1 VLEAALV
8 WLAPVA
14 LVFSL
19 LALGLALAGSRR
31 SRGAPRSADVGA
43 ALEEGD
49 VSGAV
54 AQVAAQLATLQG
66 SFTTLASRV
75 EALEKAAHHA
85 VRHAAVV
92 RFDALEE
99 HTGELS
105 FSLALLDD
113 DQSGVVVTSINGRQQ
128 TRMYAKSIV
137 RGRPS
142 VMLSDEEQQAI
153 ATALGRR

>member
-1 VLEAALV
+1 MLETVLV

-49 VSGAV
+49 VAGAV
-54 AQVAAQLATLQG
+54 GQIAAQLATLQA
-66 SFTTLASRV
+66 SFTSLASRV
-75 EALEKAAHHA
+75 EALEKAAHRA

-92 RFDALEE
+92 RFDALQE

-105 FSLALLDD
+105 FSIALLDD
-113 DQSGVVVTSINGRQQ
+113 DQSGVIVTSINGRQQ
-128 TRMYAKSIV
+128 TRVYAKSIE
-137 RGRPS
+137 RGQPS
-142 VMLSDEEQQAI
+142 VMLSDEERQAI
-153 ATALGRR
+153 TKALGRA